1 MIHTSHWGSVD
12 DSIPWVNE
20 RGFQVSL
27 QRCFREKAIH
37 GLSCVCF
44 PDAFLVAMMC
54 HTMQGAA
61 CDMQVVNGF
70 CKSIPDPRITRSNS
84 VLNNVR

>member
-12 DSIPWVNE
+12 YSIPWVNE
-20 RGFQVSL
+20 RWLQVSL
-27 QRCFREKAIH
+27 QRRFREKAIH
-37 GLSCVCF
+37 GLSDVCF

-61 CDMQVVNGF
+61 CDMQMVNGF
-70 CKSIPDPRITRSNS
+70 CKSTPDPRSTRSNR
-84 VLNNVR
+84 VLDNVR